1 MTQGL
6 ENLHLADGGDGK
18 SIFLR
23 LRVDSLQGGDFP
35 IDLVG
40 PDEHAPFL
48 KGGGRTAVSKCVK
61 SMNFQVRLSTR
72 RDVPVGTFPDLMHF
86 LKRRRVSHYRRGLE
100 AYATLA

>member
-1 MTQGL
+1 M
-6 ENLHLADGGDGK
+6 
-18 SIFLR
+18 
-23 LRVDSLQGGDFP
+23 
-35 IDLVG
+35 
-40 PDEHAPFL
+40 
-48 KGGGRTAVSKCVK
+48 AVSKCVK